1 MRNINND
8 VSDHATSARFSSKLM
23 LSSISMGGAGQPGC
37 FPLRALRGFA
47 RAVGTGYT
55 TIGTGYR
62 FSFRNSAGDEI
73 PIEETLPARIKGLLS
88 PPEEEEELH
97 TVPSTT
103 DPGIGSI
110 RTEIST

>member
-8 VSDHATSARFSSKLM
+8 VSDRATSARFSSKLM

-47 RAVGTGYT
+47 RAV
-55 TIGTGYR
+55 GTGYR

>member
-1 MRNINND
+1 
-8 VSDHATSARFSSKLM
+8 V
-23 LSSISMGGAGQPGC
+23 
-37 FPLRALRGFA
+37 
-47 RAVGTGYT
+47 
-55 TIGTGYR
+55 
-62 FSFRNSAGDEI
+62 GDEI